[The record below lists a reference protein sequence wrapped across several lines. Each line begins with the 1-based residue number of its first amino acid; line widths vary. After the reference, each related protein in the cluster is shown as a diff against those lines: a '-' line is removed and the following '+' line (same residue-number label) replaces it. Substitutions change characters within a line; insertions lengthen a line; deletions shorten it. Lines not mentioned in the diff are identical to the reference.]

1 MANVADP
8 LGGSW
13 FVEELTDEMERQAEA
28 VFAYLDELGGG
39 SILEGVYLG
48 IDHGY
53 FQDEIAQA
61 AYDFEC
67 KVSSGR
73 RIVVGVNAYTEGN
86 EEDPPP
92 TLRVGQEVE
101 DIQLKRPRGG
111 PPFTFGGR
119 RRGWRWQGCA
129 RTRDPTRN
137 LMESIGEA
145 VRAYAT
151 VGEIM
156 GALAA
161 VFGRSRMWPEHEPE
175 LWRS

>member
-1 MANVADP
+1 
-8 LGGSW
+8 
-13 FVEELTDEMERQAEA
+13 MERQAEA
-28 VFAYLDELGGG
+28 VFSYLDELGGG
-39 SILEGVYLG
+39 SILEGVYQG
-48 IDHGY
+48 IDRGD
-53 FQDEIAQA
+53 FQDEIAEA

-101 DIQLKRPRGG
+101 DVQLKRLGEVRHSCSADAVEVALQ
-111 PPFTFGGR
+111 R
-119 RRGWRWQGCA
+119 CA
-129 RTRDPTRN
+129 RTLETLTRN
-137 LMESIGEA
+137 LMESVGEA

-161 VFGRSRMWPEHEPE
+161 VFGRWQDVART
-175 LWRS
+175 